1 MIIDLHSDTIQ
12 RAKDENLKLTD
23 EKLEVNFKYTQE
35 NLPYIQALRNI
46 CKS

>member
-23 EKLEVNFKYTQE
+23 EKLSINLKETNN
-35 NLPYIQALRNI
+35 NLPYIQAFRNI